1 MKLYQVID
9 GFIHSLSNS
18 SLFSISQQVENLNYQ
33 QLTEF
38 FKQEYLTQDLI
49 NESKQ
54 MLFADNSGKL
64 MFDEIVLSKSKRGIT
79 KFVKRR
85 YKSTGGYIVP
95 GVSIILLVWVQGDL
109 RIPIRFKIRQN
120 DEMISEST
128 LELLSW
134 FRNKVR
140 KKPESVVFDSGF
152 PSYKILKRINDYGWT
167 YVCRIPKTRKFNG
180 KQIWKAQPRG
190 YWNQVGTLAKGLK
203 VKAVRRKNKFYITN
217 RLTLKANDI
226 VEIYKQRAIIEEVFR
241 VLKQECHWSKCHLT
255 DDKAYER
262 FYITGILCF
271 ICLEYN
277 RIKHFHQTIYKIRR
291 QAIFGQ
297 LDIQIP
303 DFDSVLEHLKT

>member
-9 GFIHSLSNS
+9 AFIHSLSNS
-18 SLFSISQQVENLNYQ
+18 SLFSISKQVENVSYQ

-49 NESKQ
+49 NKSKE
-54 MLFADNSGKL
+54 MLFSDNKGKL
-64 MFDEIVLSKSKRGIT
+64 MFDEIVLSKSKRGVT

-85 YKSTGGYIVP
+85 YKSAGGYIVP

-109 RIPIRFKIRQN
+109 RFPIRFKIRHN
-120 DEMISEST
+120 DEMITEST
-128 LELLSW
+128 LNLLSW
-134 FRNKVR
+134 FRNKV
-140 KKPESVVFDSGF
+140 KKRPESIVFDSGF
-152 PSYKILKRINDYGWT
+152 PSYRILKRINDYGWC

-180 KQIWKAQPRG
+180 KQIWRAQPRG
-190 YWNQVGTLAKGLK
+190 YWNQVGNLEKGLR

-217 RLTLKANDI
+217 RLSLEAKEI
-226 VEIYKQRAIIEEVFR
+226 VEIYRQRAVIEEVFR

-262 FYITGILCF
+262 FYIIGILCF

-277 RIKHFHQTIYKIRR
+277 RINHFQQTIYKIRR
-291 QAIFGQ
+291 RSIFDHV
-297 LDIQIP
+297 DIPIP
-303 DFDSVLEHLKT
+303 DFDSFLDYAKT

>member
-18 SLFSISQQVENLNYQ
+18 SLLSITNQVENLDYQ
-33 QLTEF
+33 ELTAF
-38 FKQEYLTQDLI
+38 FKEEYLTQDIL
-49 NESKQ
+49 NSSKEV
-54 MLFADNSGKL
+54 LFSDNSGKL

-109 RIPIRFKIRQN
+109 RFPIRFKLRN
-120 DEMISEST
+120 NNEMISEST

-134 FRNKVR
+134 FRNKVK
-140 KKPESVVFDSGF
+140 KKPESIVFDSGF
-152 PSYKILKRINDYGWT
+152 PSYKILKRIKDYGWT

-190 YWNQVGTLAKGLK
+190 YWNEVGYLSKGLK

-226 VEIYKQRAIIEEVFR
+226 VKIYSQRAIIEEVFR

-255 DDKAYER
+255 NEKAYER
-262 FYITGILCF
+262 FYIVGILCF

-277 RIKHFHQTIYKIRR
+277 RINLFNQTIYKIRR
-291 QAIFGQ
+291 QVIFGQ
-297 LDIQIP
+297 LDVCIP
-303 DFDSVLEHLKT
+303 DFDSILEVLKT